1 MNLLNY
7 FLPRIGIADALL
19 PLSLAVTLVIM
30 MAHLPAFPYVVQ
42 LCEGR
47 QSSKGHDGP
56 ISQSKNG
63 AMVTGQQI

>member
-19 PLSLAVTLVIM
+19 PLSLAVIM
-30 MAHLPAFPYVVQ
+30 MAHLPAFLYVVQ
-42 LCEGR
+42 LCEGC